1 MNEAELL
8 EEEADR
14 ILVTE
19 DVLFFLI
26 NLLETHHK
34 GDLEGKLLLILSG
47 LSSGFQDKR
56 KTIHVITV
64 GGSGKGKSHLQ
75 EAVSYLFERV
85 DNINSTSAKALLY
98 RTKAEK
104 EEDKLI
110 NKGIIKLDESEDSEV
125 LKALERALTDDTLT
139 PIKHI
144 SVDKD
149 KKSTSFIIREINA
162 IWKNQVSTPEDEQ
175 TLNRYLIYNVD
186 ESEEQDQAVFKRI
199 IQEYCYN
206 DFIDT
211 NSRDFKLAKIITNK
225 IEERINIII
234 PYGDFLESSDI
245 NNRRSTPKFLKLLEL
260 ITYAYRFR
268 RPKLI
273 DKNNNTFIFSTLID
287 FKIASLL
294 WRKLNRYEITHLNQK
309 ELLLFNIIPKGEKN
323 AVDRQELANKLNVH
337 TDTVSNWIGKL
348 IDNGLINYKEE
359 RIITKKYYYW
369 TTKEYEGL
377 RITLNTNKL
386 TLEALRT
393 RISRTTKKYNIIID
407 NSELNQILN

>member
-85 DNINSTSAKALLY
+85 DNN
-98 RTKAEK
+98 
-104 EEDKLI
+104 
-110 NKGIIKLDESEDSEV
+110 N
-125 LKALERALTDDTLT
+125 
-139 PIKHI
+139 
-144 SVDKD
+144 
-149 KKSTSFIIREINA
+149 STSFIIREINA